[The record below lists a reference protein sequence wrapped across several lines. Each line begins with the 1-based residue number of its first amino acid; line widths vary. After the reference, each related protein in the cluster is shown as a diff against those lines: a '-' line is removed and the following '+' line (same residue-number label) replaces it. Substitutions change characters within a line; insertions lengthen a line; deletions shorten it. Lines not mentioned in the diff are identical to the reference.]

1 MAMFKKNAGSDKSAW
16 SIFRKNADSDKSAW
30 GISDP
35 LKRQFLVGLSIGM
48 VMGIGIG
55 RLLS

>member
-1 MAMFKKNAGSDKSAW
+1 MALFKKNAGSDKSAW
-16 SIFRKNADSDKSAW
+16 SIFRTNTGPDKSVR

-35 LKRQFLVGLSIGM
+35 LKRQFLVGFSIGM
-48 VMGIGIG
+48 VMGIGVG